1 MMRPPEGAAAD
12 PEGADMD
19 ATMTKPARAAPVVH
33 PDGLPVPRR
42 YGAML
47 TMSIA
52 IAMSVLDIAIANTA
66 LPTIAAD
73 LQASPA
79 ASVWV
84 VNAYQLALVISLLPL
99 AALGEIIGYRTI
111 YIGGLVLFT
120 VASVV
125 CAMAW
130 SLPSLTA
137 ARVLQGFGASGIMS
151 VNAALI
157 RFIYPTRLLGRGIGF
172 NTLIVAIF
180 SALGPTVAAGILA
193 VASWQWLFA
202 INLPLGLIAL
212 AVALPTLPHTA
223 HSGHRFDAVSALLNA
238 GAFGLLIIAV
248 GEAAHRASVLEV
260 GLELAAAL
268 AFGGLLL
275 RRQAAHP
282 APMLPLDLFR
292 RPIFA
297 LSALTAACSFAT
309 QGLAFVALPFYF
321 QTVLGRSEVETGLLM
336 TPWPL
341 VVAVMAPIAGRLSDR
356 YSAGSLGGI
365 GLAILCAGMVL
376 LALLPPDPSVLDIC
390 WRMALCGWGFG
401 FFQAPNQKALLAAAP
416 PHRAGGASGIVAQA
430 RLLGQTVGAALVAL
444 CFSLAGTGGPLL
456 GLAVGAGFAGLASI
470 ASFLRLMHDDPSRRP
485 QRVEPR

>member
-1 MMRPPEGAAAD
+1 
-12 PEGADMD
+12 MD
-19 ATMTKPARAAPVVH
+19 VTTKLPDRKAVQA
-33 PDGLPVPRR
+33 DGLPVPRR

-47 TMSIA
+47 AMSIA
-52 IAMSVLDIAIANTA
+52 IAVSVLDIAIANTA

-111 YIGGLVLFT
+111 YMAGLALFT
-120 VASVV
+120 VASVA
-125 CAMAW
+125 CALSW

-202 INLPLGLIAL
+202 VNLPLGIIAL
-212 AVALPTLPHTA
+212 AVALPTLPYTA
-223 HSGHRFDAVSALLNA
+223 RSTHRFDLVSAALNA
-238 GAFGLLIIAV
+238 GAFGLLIVAI
-248 GEAAHRASVLEV
+248 GEGAHRASALEV
-260 GLELAAAL
+260 GLELAGAVLFGAL
-268 AFGGLLL
+268 LV

-282 APMLPLDLFR
+282 APLLPLDLFR

-321 QTVLGRSEVETGLLM
+321 QGTLGRTAVETGLLM
-336 TPWPL
+336 TPWPV
-341 VVAVMAPIAGRLSDR
+341 VVAIMAPIAGRLSDR
-356 YSAGSLGGI
+356 YSAGVLGGI
-365 GLAILCAGMVL
+365 GLAILCLGMVL
-376 LALLPPDPSVLDIC
+376 MALLPPEPSVLDIC

-401 FFQAPNQKALLAAAP
+401 FFQAPNQKALLASAP
-416 PHRAGGASGIVAQA
+416 AHRAGGASGIVAQA
-430 RLLGQTVGAALVAL
+430 RLLGQTIGAALVAL
-444 CFSLAGTGGPLL
+444 CFGIAAVQGPALA
-456 GLAVGAGFAGLASI
+456 LAVGAGFAGLASI
-470 ASFLRLMHDDPSRRP
+470 ASFLRLLPSDPDQRPRRIDP
-485 QRVEPR
+485 IDLELSE

>member
-1 MMRPPEGAAAD
+1 M
-12 PEGADMD
+12 
-19 ATMTKPARAAPVVH
+19 TTKPARAAPVVH

-84 VNAYQLALVISLLPL
+84 VNAYQLALVVSLLPL

-202 INLPLGLIAL
+202 INLPLGVVAL
-212 AVALPTLPHTA
+212 AVALPHTRR
-223 HSGHRFDAVSALLNA
+223 SGHRFDAVSALLNA
-238 GAFGLLIIAV
+238 AAFGLLIIAI
-248 GEAAHRASVLEV
+248 GEAAHEASPLEV

-268 AFGGLLL
+268 VFGWLLL

-297 LSALTAACSFAT
+297 LSAVTAACSFAT

-356 YSAGSLGGI
+356 YAAGILGGI

-376 LALLPPDPSVLDIC
+376 MALLPAQPSVFDIC

-430 RLLGQTVGAALVAL
+430 RLLGQTIGAALVAL
-444 CFSLAGTGGPLL
+444 CFSLVGTRGGPAL

-485 QRVEPR
+485 HPVDRR